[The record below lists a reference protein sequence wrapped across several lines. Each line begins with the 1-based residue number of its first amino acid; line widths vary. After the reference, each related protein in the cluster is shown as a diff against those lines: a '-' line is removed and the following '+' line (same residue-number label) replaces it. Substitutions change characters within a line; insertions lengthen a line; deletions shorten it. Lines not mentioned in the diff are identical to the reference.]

1 MVTVPVVNERG
12 LQAKCLINNA
22 IKIGG
27 QIQVQSRIN
36 PAANGT
42 WQVYKLGFD
51 ISTWESP
58 FYWLILRNSCGLA
71 LGIPLDGHEFLPL
84 FQQSGQQRQSVG
96 FAAPGSAQVDAIP
109 RQPAPGGGR
118 GLQPLDE
125 SRSGPTSDFSRD
137 ANGIQIKRAQI
148 ASVPVRMWG
157 GGRTFASANL
167 VAGDL
172 GWLHAND
179 RDISLFKQSFG
190 NAPPNTKRQHSF
202 EDAVFE
208 PDPIEGVTIASGHS
222 NDFVIQAKDGSSC
235 AAFNTTNNVIELDS
249 TTKAFQIPRMTTA
262 QRDAIPTPRGGQM
275 VYVTDSIRSLT
286 FRSTRTGSVGPDGA
300 VLWPL
305 IFERPLPRFSRKS
318 EN

>member
-1 MVTVPVVNERG
+1 LTDTSFSPFSSNPANNDSLSGLLRLVLRKWTQYLDNQLPAEVVAYSRSTNR
-12 LQAKCLINNA
+12 A
-22 IKIGG
+22 
-27 QIQVQSRIN
+27 QVQ
-36 PAANGT
+36 P
-42 WQVYKLGFD
+42 
-51 ISTWESP
+51 
-58 FYWLILRNSCGLA
+58 LILA
-71 LGIPLDGHEFLPL
+71 
-84 FQQSGQQRQSVG
+84 V
-96 FAAPGSAQVDAIP
+96 
-109 RQPAPGGGR
+109 
-118 GLQPLDE
+118 
-125 SRSGPTSDFSRD
+125 TT
-137 ANGIQIKRAQI
+137 NGIQIKRAQI

-157 GGRTFASANL
+157 GGGTVASANL

-275 VYVTDSIRSLT
+275 VYVTDSTPEPHFSFYT
-286 FRSTRTGSVGPDGA
+286 DGIG
-300 VLWPL
+300 W
-305 IFERPLPRFSRKS
+305 S
-318 EN
+318 